1 MKKLLTLVVALFLAL
16 NTFALDLEYLRKSFS
31 KAVNDENLCKT
42 IISKLNGT
50 TESAVHKAYLGG
62 FQTIW
67 ANHTYNP
74 MTKWNTFST
83 GKANIEAAVKKDPKN
98 VEIRF
103 IRLSVQKNCP
113 SFLGYSG
120 NITSDKKFL
129 KDNLHTITSEQLK
142 KMVKA
147 MIES

>member
-1 MKKLLTLVVALFLAL
+1 MKKALFLIVFIGLAL
-16 NTFALDLEYLRKSFS
+16 SARAVDLEYLRKSFS
-31 KAVNDENLCKT
+31 KAVSDETLCKT
-42 IISKLNGT
+42 IISKLSGN
-50 TESAVHKAYLGG
+50 TESQVHRAYLGG

-74 MTKWNTFST
+74 LTKWNTFSS

-120 NITSDKKFL
+120 NIASDKKFL
-129 KDNLHTITSEQLK
+129 KDNLNTITSEQLK